1 MILSWLI
8 VLAWIAVAVV
18 AGLIA
23 WFVTDQIARRVVKDV
38 PAAAPSPRPRRAR
51 R

>member
-8 VLAWIAVAVV
+8 VLAWIAVAVI
-18 AGLIA
+18 AGAIA
-23 WFVTDQIARRVVKDV
+23 WFLTDRIAGRMVGVTP
-38 PAAAPSPRPRRAR
+38 PAAAPRRKVR